1 MNKTIEE
8 LLAELDPEG
17 KHEYTRELFDA
28 DRARLVVRLCEKHNI
43 TEAEIEALIREHR
56 YVHTAEDPEEEWM
69 GIMTLAKVAGWS

>member
-43 TEAEIEALIREHR
+43 TEAEIEALIR
-56 YVHTAEDPEEEWM
+56 
-69 GIMTLAKVAGWS
+69 